1 MNAIIVK
8 VLQARF
14 ITHNVK
20 RFVVEKPDDFVFIPG
35 QAVNIS
41 INLPDWKDQLRP
53 FTFTNLREDNF
64 LEFVIKI
71 YNDHKGVTNELGK
84 INAGDELILHDVF
97 GAIHFDKP
105 GVFIAGGTGITPF
118 LAIFR
123 ELYKN
128 NKLRGNRLIYANK
141 TSEDVIMGQELAQMF
156 KKDFVNVFTRE
167 SNIGYVGKRIDR
179 HFLIENIVDFGQDFY
194 VCGPEDMVKECI
206 KYLIDLGADPKSLI
220 FENDIIT
227 QF

>member
-1 MNAIIVK
+1 MSTIVK
-8 VLQARF
+8 VLEARF

-20 RFVVEKPDDFVFIPG
+20 LFVVEKPEEYDFIPG

-41 INLPDWKDQLRP
+41 INLPDWKAQLRP

-64 LEFVIKI
+64 LEFMIKI

-84 INAGDELILHDVF
+84 INTGDELILHDIF

-141 TSEDVIMGQELAQMF
+141 TTDDIIMGQELFQMF
-156 KKDFVNVFTRE
+156 KKDFVSILTRE
-167 SNIGYVGKRIDR
+167 KNIGYVGKRIDR
-179 HFLIENIVDFGQDFY
+179 HFLIENIVDFSQDFY
-194 VCGPEDMVKECI
+194 VCGPDDMVKDI
-206 KYLIDLGADPKSLI
+206 IRNLIDLGAEPETLI

>member
-1 MNAIIVK
+1 MSTIVK
-8 VLQARF
+8 VLEARF

-20 RFVVEKPDDFVFIPG
+20 LFVVEKPEEYDFIPG

-64 LEFVIKI
+64 LEFMIKI

-84 INAGDELILHDVF
+84 INTGDELILHDIF

-141 TSEDVIMGQELAQMF
+141 TTDDIIMGQELFQMF
-156 KKDFVNVFTRE
+156 KKDFVSILTRE
-167 SNIGYVGKRIDR
+167 KNIGYVGKRIDR
-179 HFLIENIVDFGQDFY
+179 HFLIENIVDFSQDFY
-194 VCGPEDMVKECI
+194 VCGPDDMVKDI
-206 KYLIDLGADPKSLI
+206 IRNLIDLGAEPETLI